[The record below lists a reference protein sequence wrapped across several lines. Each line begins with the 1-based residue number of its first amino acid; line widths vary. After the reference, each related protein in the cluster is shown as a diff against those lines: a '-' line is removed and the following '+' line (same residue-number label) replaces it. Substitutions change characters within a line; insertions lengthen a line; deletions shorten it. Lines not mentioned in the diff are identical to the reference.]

1 MELGNRFLRHAVL
14 YALIGMAW
22 GLYMA
27 ISHEHHTHPGHAHLL
42 LLGWVSMAIFGL
54 FFRTVPVAQGVLG
67 RVMFWLINVGVVVM
81 AAGIAGVVSGYAQ
94 AEPAAAIGSIL
105 VFAAMILF
113 TVVVFQNTKR
123 P

>member
-1 MELGNRFLRHAVL
+1 MLLGNRFLRHAVI
-14 YALIGMAW
+14 YALLGMAW

-54 FFRTVPVAQGVLG
+54 FFRLVPGAEGGLG
-67 RVMFWLINVGVVVM
+67 RAIFWLANIGVVVM
-81 AAGIAGVVSGYAQ
+81 AAGIGGVTSGV
-94 AEPAAAIGSIL
+94 AEAEAAAAIGSIF
-105 VFAAMILF
+105 VFVAMILF
-113 TVVVFQNTKR
+113 AVVVFQNTRR